1 MDKNWKYNGFNEE
14 GLTTQKY
21 NDAENKYLG
30 DEDVQIERTENEE
43 ENIKKKK
50 KKSKKK
56 KWNKLLSKGSV
67 SSFEG
72 PSIVRRDSEHLR
84 KLKHHFVNDVE
95 YDGNEI
101 RSYYEKGGEQDTIEY
116 VRPSGDQN
124 RKKRKK
130 KKIIDLKKTSS
141 KVGIVLNQ
149 NAIQTDTFDA
159 GVHEHTHERKEP
171 SLGSS
176 DKVDALSGSTV
187 SLISSTK
194 ESTSTNFKKPLRF
207 CVWITR
213 FPLIS
218 FCKYSFKRKHTHA
231 KYSNISRL

>member
-1 MDKNWKYNGFNEE
+1 MDKNWKYNEFNEE

-101 RSYYEKGGEQDTIEY
+101 RSYYKKGGAHDIIDY
-116 VRPSGDQN
+116 DIPPGDQN
-124 RKKRKK
+124 RKKKKK

-141 KVGIVLNQ
+141 KVGIVNQ
-149 NAIQTDTFDA
+149 NASPSIQTDTFDA

-194 ESTSTNFKKPLRF
+194 GSTSTNFKKPLRF

-218 FCKYSFKRKHTHA
+218 FCKYSFKRHA
-231 KYSNISRL
+231 IYSNISRL